1 MKWLF
6 TIGMLVVSL
15 LAPLPGG
22 WLGPV
27 GQPVTMAAAALAAG
41 AAPADTMGTL
51 TVNGYDRHY
60 LYVVSAAA
68 APGAGRPLVI
78 FLHGD
83 GGSLGLSAAWRLAV
97 LADANGAV
105 LLSAEGRNNI

>member
-1 MKWLF
+1 MGASILGWRVPGRARRPTLRGDGNSMKWLIA
-6 TIGMLVVSL
+6 IGMLVVSL
-15 LAPLPGG
+15 LAPMRGG

-27 GQPVTMAAAALAAG
+27 GQPVSVAG
-41 AAPADTMGTL
+41 AAPADTTGTL

-68 APGAGRPLVI
+68 APAAGRPLVI

-83 GGSLGLSAAWRLAV
+83 GGAMGLS
-97 LADANGAV
+97 
-105 LLSAEGRNNI
+105 